1 MNCPRC
7 AQGELVEKARDGVMI
22 DVCRTCRG
30 VWLDRGELEKLIAL
44 ATNEFDEDTPTRDHD
59 LRLRDRDGDGGVP
72 PDADRAR
79 RYRRHD
85 SDDGHGG
92 YIGDDDRPPA
102 GMRPRRKK
110 RWFDMFGDIFD

>member
-7 AQGELVEKARDGVMI
+7 DHGELVEKARDGVMI
-22 DVCRTCRG
+22 DVCRKCRG
-30 VWLDRGELEKLIAL
+30 VWLDRGELEKIIAL
-44 ATNEFDEDTPTRDHD
+44 ASNEFDEDTPSGI
-59 LRLRDRDGDGGVP
+59 RDRSGLGGAAL
-72 PDADRAR
+72 DDDRGR

-92 YIGDDDRPPA
+92 YMGDDDRPPA
-102 GMRPRRKK
+102 GTRPRRKK